1 MVRIINLKTMK
12 VALSP
17 PFSVLCLGNFD
28 GVHLGHR
35 ALAEE
40 TVRQKQVL
48 SAEFEGIA
56 SGAWFFDPPP
66 SPYIF
71 GERAPRLSTTEE
83 KLEHFASIGL
93 DYAFLADF
101 SELCRL
107 TPTDFVK
114 KILVGEC
121 HAVHAVCGYNFRF
134 AKNASG
140 DAAMLSTLMNGHVSV
155 MPCIT
160 LDGKPISSS
169 AIRALLAAGDAE
181 EASRMLGHP
190 VSLSAKVLHGK
201 ALGKTI
207 GIPTVN
213 QCFPLH
219 AARLADGIYIS
230 RTWVDGTSYPS
241 VSNIGHRPTFD
252 DGEQVNCETHVIGFA
267 SDLYGRKITVEFFKR
282 VRGEIRF
289 PSIEELQN
297 QIRADIAATKAYFEE
312 KRRQP

>member
-1 MVRIINLKTMK
+1 MIRIINLKTMK
-12 VALSP
+12 EALPP

-40 TVRQKQVL
+40 TMRQKQAL
-48 SAEFEGIA
+48 SAEFQGIA
-56 SGAWFFDPPP
+56 GGAWLFDPPP
-66 SPYIF
+66 APYLF

-83 KLEHFASIGL
+83 KLKHFANIGL
-93 DYAFLADF
+93 DYAFLGDF

-107 TPTDFVK
+107 TPADFVK
-114 KILVGEC
+114 KILIGEC
-121 HAVHAVCGYNFRF
+121 HAVHTVCGYNFRF

-140 DAAMLSTLMNGHVSV
+140 DAAALSMLMDGRASV
-155 MPCIT
+155 MPCVT

-181 EASRMLGHP
+181 EAGRMLGYP
-190 VSLSAKVLHGK
+190 FSLSAKVLHGK

-219 AARLADGIYIS
+219 AARLSDGIYVS
-230 RTWVDGTSYPS
+230 RTWVDGRSYPS

-252 DGEQVNCETHVIGFA
+252 DGEQINCETHVIDFA
-267 SDLYGRKITVEFFKR
+267 GDLYGRHITVEFFKR
-282 VRGEIRF
+282 LRGEIRF
-289 PSIEELQN
+289 PSIEELQT
-297 QIRADIAATKAYFEE
+297 QIRADIAATKTYFEE
-312 KRRQP
+312 QRRQP

>member
-1 MVRIINLKTMK
+1 MIRIVNLKTEEEC
-12 VALSP
+12 LPP

-40 TVRQKQVL
+40 TLRQKKAL
-48 SAEFEGIA
+48 SADFPGIV
-56 SGAWFFDPPP
+56 SGAWLFDPPP
-66 SPYIF
+66 APFLF

-83 KLEHFASIGL
+83 KLHLFADIGL
-93 DYAFLADF
+93 DYVFLADF
-101 SELCRL
+101 SELYRL
-107 TPTDFVK
+107 TPADFVK

-121 HAVHAVCGYNFRF
+121 RAVHTVCGYNFRF
-134 AKNASG
+134 AKNAKG
-140 DAAMLSTLMNGHVSV
+140 DAALLAALMEGRVSV
-155 MPCIT
+155 MPCIM

-181 EASRMLGHP
+181 EAGRMLGHP
-190 VSLSAKVLHGK
+190 FSLSAKVLHGK

-219 AARLADGIYIS
+219 AARLSDGIYIS
-230 RTWVDGTSYPS
+230 RTWVDGISYPS

-252 DGEQVNCETHVIGFA
+252 DGEQVNCETHVIGFDG
-267 SDLYGRKITVEFFKR
+267 DLYGSKITVEFFKR
-282 VRGEIRF
+282 LRGEIRF
-289 PSIEELQN
+289 PSIEALQA
-297 QIRADIAATKAYFEE
+297 QIRADIAATKQYFEE
-312 KRRQP
+312 QRRQI

>member
-1 MVRIINLKTMK
+1 MIRIVNLKTMK
-12 VALSP
+12 EALPP

-35 ALAEE
+35 ALAAE
-40 TVRQKQVL
+40 TLQQKQTL
-48 SAEFEGIA
+48 DAEFQGIV
-56 SGAWFFDPPP
+56 SGAWLFDPPP
-66 SPYIF
+66 TPYLF
-71 GERAPRLSTTEE
+71 GERAPRLSATEE
-83 KLEHFASIGL
+83 KLEHFARIGL

-114 KILVGEC
+114 NILVGEC
-121 HAVHAVCGYNFRF
+121 HAVHIVCGYNFHF
-134 AKNASG
+134 AKDASG
-140 DAAMLSTLMNGHVSV
+140 NTETLSQLMDGHVSV

-169 AIRALLAAGDAE
+169 AIRTLLAEGKIE
-181 EASRMLGHP
+181 QASAMLGYP
-190 VSLSAKVLHGK
+190 FALSAKVLHGK

-219 AARLADGIYIS
+219 AARLSDGIYVS
-230 RTWVDGTSYPS
+230 RTWVDGISYPS

-252 DGEQVNCETHVIGFA
+252 DGEQINCETHVIGF
-267 SDLYGRKITVEFFKR
+267 DGNLYGKRITVEFFKR
-282 VRGEIRF
+282 LRGEIRF
-289 PSIEELQN
+289 SSIEALQA
-297 QIRADIAATKAYFEE
+297 QIQADIAATKQYFEE
-312 KRRQP
+312 QRRQI